1 MEQPIQLSPE
11 ELSMLKK
18 RCERVILPRE
28 ESSKN
33 EEGEAGEKQE

>member
-1 MEQPIQLSPE
+1 MEQPIQLSPD
-11 ELSMLKK
+11 ELAMLQK

-33 EEGEAGEKQE
+33 EDGEAGDKQE